1 MKINKNRDIFLQ
13 LIMKIKNNHKI
24 KNWTKIKI
32 TMRNQITKFKLI
44 KYIIQ
49 YTRKIQKIYI
59 RKIFKIK
66 FK

>member
-13 LIMKIKNNHKI
+13 LIMIIKNNLKI
-24 KNWTKIKI
+24 NNFTKIKV

>member
-1 MKINKNRDIFLQ
+1 MKINKNRYIFLQ
-13 LIMKIKNNHKI
+13 MIMKIKNNHKI

-49 YTRKIQKIYI
+49 FTRKIQKMHS

>member
-1 MKINKNRDIFLQ
+1 
-13 LIMKIKNNHKI
+13 MKIKNNHKI

-49 YTRKIQKIYI
+49 FTRKIQKMHS

>member
-13 LIMKIKNNHKI
+13 LIMIIKNNLKI
-24 KNWTKIKI
+24 NNFTKIKI